1 MVEQS
6 PSDLGQDK
14 ASKIKR
20 RSFLI
25 KTGWVAA
32 GLTVVVSS
40 SCSVMP
46 PTPTRSDNPH
56 IDAFY
61 WIQVTPDNQI
71 RFFMGKAEMG
81 QGILSG
87 LSQIIAA
94 EMRLP
99 LLSVRPSFAHTNQI
113 PPIRFTVGSD
123 TTSSL
128 YPAIRLVCTHIK
140 RSLKLKFVEQYG
152 GAVEELREVEGGFTS
167 GNDPQVVSW
176 GEMAGDDHQIEPIDE
191 PLELAS
197 VSELPLLGKRQLHLD
212 ARVKVRGEA
221 QYTHDV
227 DLEGM
232 LFGKVAKPPSLGAE
246 LRSVDSSDLDELKG
260 VLLVVTNKKENFVGV
275 IAETYQIAQQ
285 AVNRLKIDWRVDKNW
300 QQSDIDTL
308 LDINTLKRKKIGF
321 DEVRSEGDL
330 NQGILTA
337 AHTVELNFSTP
348 FAAHATMETQAAVA
362 DVRDDGAD
370 LWVGSQDSFLQ
381 QKFVEKI
388 TGLPKKKINVHQTF
402 IGGGFGGKVVVG
414 AAIEATYLS
423 NAIKRPVKV
432 IWSREEN
439 LRNSYYR
446 PPSKHR
452 ITAGV
457 GEHGKVSFWHHE
469 FSSGAVAFT
478 TIAFSKF
485 MHRIITTFATD
496 FGATRGAEHSYH
508 FPNQEIHQWDR
519 YLPVPTGAWRG
530 LSASVNAFAIEV
542 SMDQLAKLAKVDP
555 VQFRLNHLDKKNS
568 RLAAV
573 VSEVA
578 KMSRW
583 GTGLP
588 DGYGRGIACG
598 IYKEVS
604 FVAVVADVKV
614 DYDNKTIEVKKLY
627 CAHDCGLIINP
638 NSIESAIE
646 GNLVWGVGMA
656 LHEDVNIQDGQINV
670 SNFHDMKIPRIK
682 DTPEIE
688 IQLIEDKS
696 IPPGGAGEPAI
707 MPTPAAIAN
716 AVSNATGRRVS
727 QLPIRID
734 ELEEESVAETHSSLK
749 FEEV

>member
-56 IDAFY
+56 IDAFF
-61 WIQVTPDNQI
+61 WIQVTPDNQV

-94 EMRLP
+94 ELRLP
-99 LLSVRPSFAHTNQI
+99 LSSVKPSFAHTNQI

-128 YPAIRLVCTHIK
+128 YPAIRSVCAHIK
-140 RSLKLKFVEQYG
+140 KSLKLTFVQRYG
-152 GAVEELREVEGGFTS
+152 GAVEELKEVNGGLTWQ
-167 GNDPQVVSW
+167 NKPEVYSW
-176 GEMAGDDHQIEPIDE
+176 GELAGKDHRVEPIDE
-191 PLELAS
+191 SIELAPA
-197 VSELPLLGKRQLHLD
+197 SELPLLGKRELHLD
-212 ARVKVRGEA
+212 AKVKVKGEA

-227 DLEGM
+227 DLAGM

-246 LRSVDSSDLDELKG
+246 LLSIDSSGLDKLEGVELI
-260 VLLVVTNKKENFVGV
+260 VTNKKENFVGV
-275 IAETYQIAQQ
+275 VAQTLQIAQE
-285 AVNRLKIDWRVDKNW
+285 AINRLNIEWQVDKKW
-300 QQSDIDTL
+300 QQSDIDDL
-308 LDINTLKRKKIGF
+308 LDIDTLKRKKIGF
-321 DEVRSEGDL
+321 DKVRSIGDIHKS
-330 NQGILTA
+330 QTTA
-337 AHTVELNFSTP
+337 AHTIELNFTMP

-423 NAIKRPVKV
+423 NAIRRPVKV

-446 PPSKHR
+446 PPSRHK

-457 GEHGKVSFWHHE
+457 EENGVVGFWHHE

-496 FGATRGAEHSYH
+496 FGATRGAEHSYN
-508 FPNQEIHQWDR
+508 FSNQEIHQWDR
-519 YLPVPTGAWRG
+519 YFPVPTGAWRG

-542 SMDQLAKLAKVDP
+542 SVDQLAKLAKIDP
-555 VQFRLNHLDKKNS
+555 VQFRLNHLDNKDS

-573 VSEVA
+573 IREVA
-578 KMSRW
+578 EMSRW
-583 GTGLP
+583 GDSLP
-588 DGYGRGIACG
+588 AGYGKGIACG

-614 DYDNKTIEVKKLY
+614 DYENKTIEVEKLY

-638 NSIESAIE
+638 NSIESSIE

-656 LHEDVNIQDGQINV
+656 LHEEVTIRDGQINV

-682 DTPEIE
+682 DIPEIE
-688 IQLIEDKS
+688 IRLIEDKS

-716 AVSNATGRRVS
+716 AVSDVTGKWAS

-734 ELEEESVAETHSSLK
+734 ELEDGFVSDVASGLT